1 MVFEEALKCLEH
13 LDLARDTGLCC
24 RLSLHDRHPQRPLV
38 SRNEALQVFQQK
50 LQETETVTVPQEV
63 S

>member
-1 MVFEEALKCLEH
+1 
-13 LDLARDTGLCC
+13 
-24 RLSLHDRHPQRPLV
+24 V

-50 LQETETVTVPQEV
+50 LQDTETVAVHQEV